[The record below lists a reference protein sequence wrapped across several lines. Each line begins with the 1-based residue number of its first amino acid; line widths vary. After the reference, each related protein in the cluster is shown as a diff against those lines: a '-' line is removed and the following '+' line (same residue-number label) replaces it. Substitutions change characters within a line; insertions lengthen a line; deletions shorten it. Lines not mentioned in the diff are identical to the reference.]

1 MTASSRPA
9 WTGYAAALGV
19 VLIWTGF
26 ILISRWGGKSALT
39 GYDVLALRLG
49 TAAVLLLPFCRDLPL
64 SVWRDRR
71 LWTLA
76 GLGGVL
82 YGVLVYTAFKFAP
95 AAHGG
100 ILLPGMQPFLVTAL
114 LWGWLGERPPRSRLV
129 GLSAIAVGVLCVAW
143 PLLQA
148 GDGRTLPGDALMLA
162 ASLTWAVYSVL
173 VRRWAFSPW
182 TLTRFVALG
191 SALVYLPVY
200 ALWLPKG
207 LTEVSTTQLVV
218 QGLYQGIGPTIIA
231 MWLFLLAVSQLGPAR
246 TGALIGLVPVLAGL
260 AAVPLLGE
268 PLTASLL
275 IGLCAVSAGAW
286 YAARPVK
293 AA

>member
-49 TAAVLLLPFCRDLPL
+49 TAAVLLLPFCRDLPW

-114 LWGWLGERPPRSRLV
+114 LWGWLGERPIPVPAPADRFAEPMRSPRV
-129 GLSAIAVGVLCVAW
+129 GAGDEEGVGVAAGGAGGCMGHGKRTFFHT
-143 PLLQA
+143 
-148 GDGRTLPGDALMLA
+148 GDGERSGGEHAHGQLLGRHQDPG
-162 ASLTWAVYSVL
+162 
-173 VRRWAFSPW
+173 
-182 TLTRFVALG
+182 
-191 SALVYLPVY
+191 
-200 ALWLPKG
+200 
-207 LTEVSTTQLVV
+207 
-218 QGLYQGIGPTIIA
+218 QGIGQNQQGTAGQDGRRQEQAGVHRALELQPEEQPAGRRLPVGQGAEVVEVA
-231 MWLFLLAVSQLGPAR
+231 M
-246 TGALIGLVPVLAGL
+246 GAGRVLPIRNAEAEIRLVPA
-260 AAVPLLGE
+260 E
-268 PLTASLL
+268 HDQ
-275 IGLCAVSAGAW
+275 
-286 YAARPVK
+286 
-293 AA
+293 